1 MDLPALLCF
10 SKFVLAVLQYVTN
23 FEEAG
28 HRAAGPVA
36 NFGVQK
42 PHCDRQT
49 WPAPPLISK
58 LVPERAARFCER
70 ENRSTGRARAA
81 LSTVRDRDEIR

>member
-10 SKFVLAVLQYVTN
+10 SKLVLAVLQCVTN

-28 HRAAGPVA
+28 HRAAGSVA

-42 PHCDRQT
+42 ENCDHQT
-49 WPAPPLISK
+49 SPAS
-58 LVPERAARFCER
+58 V
-70 ENRSTGRARAA
+70 
-81 LSTVRDRDEIR
+81 